1 MKTIP
6 IDAAA
11 FSLLCRS
18 VISAPHSRDG
28 IGTYKEKKLHL
39 ILKEYFVRSAEDR
52 EVPLRGFVCD
62 GKEGEVIT
70 EVMTGSLSG
79 MKDKLGAFLPDHRV
93 NVIFPLIAEKTL
105 VWIDPGTG
113 EMSRGRISPRKDG
126 LSRLLSETVYILDYL
141 ESPNLTLTAVMLK
154 ADEFRLKNG
163 RGKEKKIKAEKIEL
177 IPTELID
184 VTEYYPATDMALFL
198 PDGLPE
204 RFTRDDV
211 SRATG
216 FKGRRLSG
224 AVKALLK
231 TGVIVDSNQG
241 GRPRYYERSKGQK
254 TQK

>member
-11 FSLLCRS
+11 FSLICRS
-18 VISAPHSRDG
+18 VLSDPHLRDG

-39 ILKEYFVRSAEDR
+39 ILKEYFVRSSEDR
-52 EVPLRGFVCD
+52 EVPFRGFICD

-79 MKDKLGAFLPDHRV
+79 MREKLGTFLPDHRV

-105 VWIDPGTG
+105 VWIDPETG
-113 EMSRGRISPRKDG
+113 ETSRGRISPRKDA

-141 ESPNLTLTAVMLK
+141 DSPNLTLTAVTLK
-154 ADEFRLKNG
+154 ADEFRIKNG
-163 RGKEKKIKAEKIEL
+163 RGKDKKIKAEKVDR
-177 IPTELID
+177 IPTELIA
-184 VTEYYPATDMALFL
+184 VTEYYPASDMALFL

-211 SRATG
+211 SKATG

-224 AVKALLK
+224 AVKALVK
-231 TGVIVDSNQG
+231 TGVIVDTESG
-241 GRPRYYERSKGQK
+241 GRPRYYERANGQK